1 MRSEK
6 QLFNYL
12 KSRVMNKKFYWLAGF
27 AALMMTAA
35 CSDDNVVN
43 ENPTPDP
50 EPEVESN
57 VVTLQV
63 IDGASQAG
71 RIHMVPQTK
80 AVSGVKKNRLNYVA
94 TISHPELQ
102 ADEKNWSATSV
113 FVENEESTSHTV
125 YITWHSDRQAT
136 DPAVT
141 WGGALDVVAFQEE
154 IEDETVTDISLEDSY
169 YDPQNLMKFEGVMK
183 VEKADGNYG
192 ALFVSATHATKGA
205 VVARLPM
212 YNPANAEIIGMPG
225 ASVNCVA
232 QMGENL
238 VAVTGFRG
246 TWATFSP
253 DVAAVDYDYENLE
266 NNDWLT
272 LKKDMS
278 DDFGGKYIAVD
289 EHNRGYVLRTE
300 LNKAQIIGASTGRVV
315 VDDMAPLLSSN
326 KVGETYD
333 PTTGD
338 WTLGTEESP
347 LQGKHVMVVKDDYAY
362 VGAGLN
368 GLRVYSLSNGT
379 EVKNFDEEK
388 GGPNTTGLCIDGDLL
403 YAATGSGLRVYKM
416 LGEGQLELYAFEV
429 KEYDANGLPNS
440 NEPPTTID
448 DGTATPGHHFANF
461 VTVLNAEDGNKYI
474 FVAYGQDGVR
484 VYKLIPDATGE
495 EEEVTE

>member
-1 MRSEK
+1 MKQMRSEK

-113 FVENEESTSHTV
+113 FVENEEGTSHSV

-169 YDPQNLMKFEGVMK
+169 YDPQNL
-183 VEKADGNYG
+183 
-192 ALFVSATHATKGA
+192 
-205 VVARLPM
+205 
-212 YNPANAEIIGMPG
+212 I
-225 ASVNCVA
+225 
-232 QMGENL
+232 
-238 VAVTGFRG
+238 
-246 TWATFSP
+246 
-253 DVAAVDYDYENLE
+253 
-266 NNDWLT
+266 
-272 LKKDMS
+272 
-278 DDFGGKYIAVD
+278 
-289 EHNRGYVLRTE
+289 
-300 LNKAQIIGASTGRVV
+300 
-315 VDDMAPLLSSN
+315 
-326 KVGETYD
+326 
-333 PTTGD
+333 
-338 WTLGTEESP
+338 
-347 LQGKHVMVVKDDYAY
+347 
-362 VGAGLN
+362 
-368 GLRVYSLSNGT
+368 
-379 EVKNFDEEK
+379 
-388 GGPNTTGLCIDGDLL
+388 
-403 YAATGSGLRVYKM
+403 
-416 LGEGQLELYAFEV
+416 
-429 KEYDANGLPNS
+429 
-440 NEPPTTID
+440 
-448 DGTATPGHHFANF
+448 
-461 VTVLNAEDGNKYI
+461 
-474 FVAYGQDGVR
+474 
-484 VYKLIPDATGE
+484 
-495 EEEVTE
+495 

>member
-102 ADEKNWSATSV
+102 ADSKNWSATSV
-113 FVENEESTSHTV
+113 FVENEGGTSNTL
-125 YITWHSDRQAT
+125 YITWHSDMQAF

-141 WGGALDVVAFQEE
+141 WGGALDVINLANIGTEE
-154 IEDETVTDISLEDSY
+154 GVIDIESSFVN
-169 YDPQNLMKFEGVMK
+169 QNLMKFEGVMK
-183 VEKADGNYG
+183 DKDATG
-192 ALFVSATHATKGA
+192 LFLSATHATKGA

-212 YNPANAEIIGMPG
+212 YNPRKAEIIGMPG

-232 QMGENL
+232 QMGNNL

-272 LKKDMS
+272 LEQDMS
-278 DDFGGKYIAVD
+278 DDFGGKYVVVD
-289 EHNRGYVLRTE
+289 EAGRGYVLRTE
-300 LNKAQIIGASTGRVV
+300 LDKAQIIGASTGRVV
-315 VDDMAPLLSSN
+315 VDNMAPLLSSN

-333 PTTGD
+333 PTTGE

-368 GLRVYSLSNGT
+368 GLRVYSLRNGM

-416 LGEGQLELYAFEV
+416 LGKGQLELYAFEV
-429 KEYDANGLPNS
+429 KDYDENGLPNS

-461 VTVLNAEDGNKYI
+461 VTVLDAEDGNKYI